1 MTFTDETLRDHLERS
16 EAEVRRMG
24 RLWNEDKVPV
34 DGVPGFAYS
43 AAKAYEQLACTAALL
58 GAVSQ
63 SRRWFGTA
71 ASLHYERVVSGRLRR
86 DSRERMVWEA
96 EPRKLSEALTTA
108 LLSRDEKLSTGI
120 ARDAVALDEAY
131 LDEFADEYPDSVA
144 SYYQTRVKAA
154 LVLDDERASEWLSKL
169 VETVET
175 LSDPSRYWQV
185 IPEFYRAL
193 DGGDEEAAE
202 SAIGELLE
210 FYVERDTD
218 PDEPR
223 KYVLRSLC
231 ALVLLARRHDVHV
244 AVDSARVPK
253 YLVQEAVPDD
263 DRRLD
268 VDVSDVTATSRVG
281 FFDLE
286 RDEDG
291 IPVIVARMY
300 QSGRGDITAD
310 DVPEREAGR
319 ILSDDWIEAA
329 LDEARWRDHY
339 DDSVVEDAATAYRDG
354 SLLRKLVVVQD
365 RTDGG
370 TFDDTLSALPVDT
383 IQLLKGAGRR

>member
-96 EPRKLSEALTTA
+96 EPRKLSEALMTA
-108 LLSRDEKLSTGI
+108 LLSRDEELLTDI
-120 ARDAVALDEAY
+120 ARDAAALDEAY

-154 LVLDDERASEWLSKL
+154 LVLDDERAVEWLSKL
-169 VETVET
+169 VDAVEA

-193 DGGDEEAAE
+193 NAGDDEAAD
-202 SAIGELLE
+202 SAIEELFE
-210 FYVERDTD
+210 FYVERDSE

-223 KYVLRSLC
+223 KYVLRPLC
-231 ALVLLARRHDVHV
+231 ALVVLARRHDVHV
-244 AVDSARVPK
+244 TVDSERVPK
-253 YLVQEAVPDD
+253 NLVQEATPEH

-268 VDVSDVTATSRVG
+268 VDVSDVEVTSRVG
-281 FFDLE
+281 FFE
-286 RDEDG
+286 VEYDEDG
-291 IPVIVARMY
+291 TPVIIGRIY
-300 QSGRGDITAD
+300 HSGRGDVTAD

-319 ILSDDWIEAA
+319 VLSDEWIEAA

-370 TFDDTLSALPVDT
+370 TFDESMATLPVDK
-383 IQLLKGAGRR
+383 IQLLKGAGQK